1 MSILLVVLMF
11 ASLVFVHELGHF
23 LAARR
28 AGIEVEEFGFG
39 FPPRIVGK
47 KIGKTLY
54 SINWLPLGGFVRLQG
69 EDGANRHAGS
79 FAVAKTRSKVAVLLA
94 GVGMNAVTAYLILL
108 ILCLTGLPPV
118 LDNQFTRGT
127 PTYAQPKQVTVVG
140 VAKDSPAEKAGLE
153 IGDRISTINAIPIN
167 VEQDLFNFT
176 KTHAGQQVMV
186 DYYRDGKL
194 AMKNITLRGEEDGK
208 KLGFLGVTPLVT
220 YKLKYGW
227 NSPLVALGLTGQLI
241 WATLAAFGNLFT
253 GLVAHHQVSDQVT
266 GPVGIVVML
275 GALIKIGWAYVALM
289 VAQISLSLAVVNVL
303 PLPALD
309 GGRLAM
315 LAFQGRVSQKF
326 EAILH
331 TVGFVALLGL
341 MAIITFVDIRRYF

>member
-1 MSILLVVLMF
+1 M
-11 ASLVFVHELGHF
+11 
-23 LAARR
+23 
-28 AGIEVEEFGFG
+28 
-39 FPPRIVGK
+39 
-47 KIGKTLY
+47 
-54 SINWLPLGGFVRLQG
+54 
-69 EDGANRHAGS
+69 
-79 FAVAKTRSKVAVLLA
+79 
-94 GVGMNAVTAYLILL
+94 
-108 ILCLTGLPPV
+108 

-127 PTYAQPKQVTVVG
+127 PTYAQPKLVTVVG
-140 VAKDSPAEKAGLE
+140 VAADSPAQMHGLQV
-153 IGDRISTINAIPIN
+153 GDRIHRIDDTPI
-167 VEQDLFNFT
+167 VTEQDLFDFT
-176 KTHAGQQVMV
+176 KLHAGKVVQVSYLRNGHSVTDM
-186 DYYRDGKL
+186 
-194 AMKNITLRGEEDGK
+194 IELRGEEDGK

-241 WATLAAFGNLFT
+241 WATSAAFGNLFT
-253 GLVAHHQVSDQVT
+253 GLVAHHKVSDQVT

-341 MAIITFVDIRRYF
+341 MAIITFVDIGRYF